1 MSSKRQQTMA
11 KMARERTV
19 RERRARKLEKQ
30 QAAVAERRAA
40 ANGTPIVSEDAYTP
54 QVSEGALTEGAIR
67 EDEGQPA
74 QTLS

>member
-19 RERRARKLEKQ
+19 KERRARKLEKQ

-40 ANGTPIVSEDAYTP
+40 AEGTPLETKSSWPEA
-54 QVSEGALTEGAIR
+54 
-67 EDEGQPA
+67 PA
-74 QTLS
+74 S

>member
-19 RERRARKLEKQ
+19 KERRARKLEKQ

-40 ANGTPIVSEDAYTP
+40 AEGTTP
-54 QVSEGALTEGAIR
+54 EMKSTWPEA
-67 EDEGQPA
+67 PA
-74 QTLS
+74 S